1 MVTANEKTKIV
12 VFADALARNVLA
24 SWQRRLTVYSGC
36 SVNIHKRILQCKIY
50 LEPVFPSRIFMR
62 IYSSFMPLQS
72 TLFRKLDLGRKGV
85 LEKENGKCPLRHRPI
100 APADQFAPGLLMDI
114 SN

>member
-12 VFADALARNVLA
+12 VFADALARNVLT

-72 TLFRKLDLGRKGV
+72 TIFRKIDLGQKVSLRKKMEG
-85 LEKENGKCPLRHRPI
+85 
-100 APADQFAPGLLMDI
+100 AP
-114 SN
+114 